1 MATEYRETE
10 TEAAPDDAEG
20 RVLDALAGGMPY
32 AFVVA
37 TRLDPLDLRV
47 ATNHEADTLRALLN
61 QTLRAMPGGAS
72 EITDGY
78 HTFRELYDHRRALTA
93 ALAVSMP
100 SWRSKAHH
108 PDGEPMFPGY
118 FVVGIDLPTGTVT
131 YHYKLDYWDDFTGV
145 EEREHAPR
153 WDGAGPPETVDRL
166 LEWARRARSLES

>member
-1 MATEYRETE
+1 MATEYHLINADGERVFSSELREGCE
-10 TEAAPDDAEG
+10 
-20 RVLDALAGGMPY
+20 V
-32 AFVVA
+32 
-37 TRLDPLDLRV
+37 
-47 ATNHEADTLRALLN
+47 
-61 QTLRAMPGGAS
+61 S
-72 EITDGY
+72 DGY
-78 HTFRELYDHRRALTA
+78 HTFGELYDHRRALTA
-93 ALAVSMP
+93 ALATVLP

-131 YHYKLDYWDDFTGV
+131 YRYKLDYWDDFTGV